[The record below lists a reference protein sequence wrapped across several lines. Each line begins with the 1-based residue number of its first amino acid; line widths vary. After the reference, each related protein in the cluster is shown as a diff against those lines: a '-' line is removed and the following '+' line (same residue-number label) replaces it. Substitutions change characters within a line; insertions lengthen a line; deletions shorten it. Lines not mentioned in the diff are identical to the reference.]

1 MSTQPSNG
9 RIAWGRAVLGAWLLV
24 GCGLLAGCDLFVSP
38 DQRVEKAARLIEQGD
53 YRAAD
58 IELRNALQ
66 KAPDH
71 ARGRALLARTTFWR
85 GDAVAAERELERALA
100 AGVPPAEVARLRAD
114 LLRALGRYADLE
126 VYARSNDSGLDASDR
141 AMMLGYAQLGL
152 GQLDSARASFSAAV
166 AAATGHARAE
176 ALAAEAVGQAAAGDT
191 AGALASLDAAIEAAP
206 GDLQVATVRANL
218 LVQLGE
224 FAQVEALMT
233 PLLAAPAVDRTPV
246 AERVAAYDALCEAL
260 LGQGKLDDAGRCVDR
275 LAQVVPGAPLVGY
288 LKGRMALAQG
298 HPDEAINLLQ
308 QAVRGAPEFL
318 PARMVLG
325 LANLAQGN
333 FAQAET
339 ELQRVVQG
347 APDNIEA
354 RQLLAQS
361 QLRQGRV
368 DAAAT
373 VLEPALAVA
382 AREGLPALASL
393 GQLEIQ
399 AGREDSAR
407 RAYQAAIEANP
418 SAPQP
423 RLLLARLEFRGHNPV
438 AGRALVAEAVSLS
451 PSSAAVADAAGMVLL
466 EAGLYDEALGQF
478 RRASTLDERN
488 PAHLLGA
495 ARAQLALGMS
505 AAGRQSLERALL
517 LRPNWPPAVVLLVQV
532 EMRERRV
539 PAALTLA
546 GGLQKDPSTAP
557 LGYLIEGDILLS
569 TGQSARAEQAYAA
582 SARARPSRE
591 AAVGQA
597 RARVQGKVAAPEQP
611 LAAWV
616 KANPSDASA
625 RLELAQVLQVTG
637 RADAAVAEYETVLRQ
652 RPDALIAL
660 NNLAWLYGER
670 GDPKAIEVARR
681 AVAIAPGAAPVL
693 DTLGWSLVQAGQ
705 LDEGLKYVQQA
716 HDLDRE
722 NPEIAY
728 HLGVALLK
736 SGRAADARAPLDRAI
751 ATGGDAPWVAA
762 ARAARAQAGP

>member
-1 MSTQPSNG
+1 M
-9 RIAWGRAVLGAWLLV
+9 RRAAVALWLLV
-24 GCGLLAGCDLFVSP
+24 ACGLLSGCDLFTSP
-38 DQRVEKAARLIEQGD
+38 DERVERATRLIEQGD

-85 GDAVAAERELERALA
+85 GDAVAADRELERALA

-114 LLRALGRYADLE
+114 LLRALGRYPDLE
-126 VYARSNDSGLDASDR
+126 AHARSEESGLDATER
-141 AMMLGYAQLGL
+141 AMFLGYAQLGL
-152 GQLDSARASFSAAV
+152 GQPEAARASFAAAV
-166 AAATGHARAE
+166 AITQGPARAE
-176 ALAAEAVGQAAAGDT
+176 TLTAQAVGQAASGDT
-191 AGALASLDAAIEAAP
+191 TAALESLDAALAAAP

-224 FAQVEALMT
+224 FAPVEALMT
-233 PLLAAPAVDRTPV
+233 PLLGAPSVERAPV
-246 AERVAAYDALCEAL
+246 ADRVAGYDALCEAL
-260 LGQGKLDDAGRCVDR
+260 LGQGKLDDAVRCVDR

-288 LKGRMALAQG
+288 QKGRLALAQG
-298 HPDEAINLLQ
+298 HADEAINLLQ

-325 LANLAQGN
+325 LANLTEGN
-333 FAQAET
+333 FAQAEA

-354 RQLLAQS
+354 RQLLAQAH
-361 QLRQGRV
+361 LRQGRI

-382 AREGLPALASL
+382 AREGLPSLASL

-418 SAPQP
+418 AAPQP
-423 RLLLARLEFRGHNPV
+423 RLLLARLEFRGRNPS
-438 AGRALVAEAVSLS
+438 AGRALVAEAVALEPTS
-451 PSSAAVADAAGMVLL
+451 PAVADAAGLVLL

-478 RRASTLDERN
+478 RRASTLDERD

-495 ARAQLALGMS
+495 ARAQLALGMG

-539 PAALTLA
+539 PAALMLA
-546 GGLQKDPSTAP
+546 TGLQRDPATAP
-557 LGYLIEGDILLS
+557 LGHLIEGDILLS
-569 TGQSARAEQAYAA
+569 TGQSARAEQAYEA

-597 RARVQGKVAAPEQP
+597 RARVQGQVATPEQP

-616 KANPSDASA
+616 KAHPTDAAA

-637 RADAAVAEYETVLRQ
+637 RVDAAVAEYEAVLRQ
-652 RPDALIAL
+652 QPDALVAL

-670 GDPKAIEVARR
+670 GDTRAVEVARR
-681 AVAIAPGAAPVL
+681 AVAIAPGAGPVL

-736 SGRAADARAPLDRAI
+736 SGRAAEARAPLDGAI
-751 ATGGDAPWVAA
+751 AAGGDAPWVAA
-762 ARAARAQAGP
+762 ARKAREQAGP